1 MNLLLKGSEFQKGQ
15 RGGLRRK
22 VGGHGE
28 VQSSGGKGGCTVSH
42 DQGPGVRRLVQGF
55 REVGTWR
62 MNRSIPGEQGQ
73 GLGVGKVDEDST
85 RGKSLC
91 EGPFIHSTNTYQG
104 FLRDGNGFPHLGFIS
119 ERRMF
124 PALRELTF
132 FFFFFF
138 FSSFHFFD
146 RLWHMEF
153 LGQGSDP
160 SHSLDL
166 SHSCDNPGSL
176 TPCAGDRTC
185 HPARQRHCQSC
196 CTTAGTL
203 RVTLKKNSV

>member
-1 MNLLLKGSEFQKGQ
+1 
-15 RGGLRRK
+15 
-22 VGGHGE
+22 
-28 VQSSGGKGGCTVSH
+28 
-42 DQGPGVRRLVQGF
+42 
-55 REVGTWR
+55 

-138 FSSFHFFD
+138 FFSSFHFFD

-166 SHSCDNPGSL
+166 SHPLCQCQILNSL
-176 TPCAGDRTC
+176 CQAEME
-185 HPARQRHCQSC
+185 PASQCSQDVVLKMLPIPLSQSRNS
-196 CTTAGTL
+196 L
-203 RVTLKKNSV
+203 RSLHSSWGWWVGGQKENR